1 MRPEPVELG
10 DLGRAQGSTLGRCPT
25 EKQQLMM
32 FKCTTQIKTRWNGWE
47 TREGVNEQMERE
59 VYNSHR
65 TLLRAQE
72 MWRRRTFFYGPLSQ
86 IFPSLSKGLDLFL
99 GGCGAAQ
106 CFFLLKG
113 GFPCHCCLLWV
124 RLWVSV
130 KTFTDT
136 TSICLHLH
144 GDILIV
150 MTQYSPMPFYSI
162 AGFEILY
169 LVTVSRCV

>member
-72 MWRRRTFFYGPLSQ
+72 MWRRRTFFLWSSIPDFSFAVERFGSFFRGLWCCSVFLPFKRRFSLPLLLVVGQ
-86 IFPSLSKGLDLFL
+86 ALGFCKDIYRHHVHLSPFTWRHFDCDDTILTYAFL
-99 GGCGAAQ
+99 
-106 CFFLLKG
+106 
-113 GFPCHCCLLWV
+113 
-124 RLWVSV
+124 
-130 KTFTDT
+130 
-136 TSICLHLH
+136 
-144 GDILIV
+144 
-150 MTQYSPMPFYSI
+150 QYCRI
-162 AGFEILY
+162 
-169 LVTVSRCV
+169 